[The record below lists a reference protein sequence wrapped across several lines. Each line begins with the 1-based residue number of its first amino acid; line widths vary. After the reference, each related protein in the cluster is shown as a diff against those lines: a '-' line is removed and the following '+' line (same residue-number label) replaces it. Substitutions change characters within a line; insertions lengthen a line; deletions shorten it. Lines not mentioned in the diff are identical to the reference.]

1 MSEAE
6 TVKIDDLVKT
16 DFPTVNENAVS
27 AVQASEKPQI
37 STYEVGAGKSF
48 ERQEAEKSGYNPEIH
63 EYPPRKNKHGEW
75 ARKRGNKKGFPAKR
89 NAKTETANAGAEPPP
104 LNIPKHE
111 TDIAA
116 EKAEAEKA
124 AELER
129 ITAEQTRAAAEM
141 VANTV
146 FLGANAFSGYK
157 PEAAFHAAYVDAWER
172 YLNTFGGVNLPPWVE
187 VALMSGTIVVNA
199 ARQEKAKPKIQK
211 IKEWFAGKIYA
222 FRNRKNRKV
231 DETGSN

>member
-16 DFPTVNENAVS
+16 DFPTVNKNAVS
-27 AVQASEKPQI
+27 AVQAAEKPQI

-48 ERQEAEKSGYNPEIH
+48 EEQEAEKSGYNPEIH

-104 LNIPKHE
+104 LNIPKPE

-124 AELER
+124 AGIGTHNCGTNKGGGGNGR
-129 ITAEQTRAAAEM
+129 KYR
-141 VANTV
+141 
-146 FLGANAFSGYK
+146 FLGGK
-157 PEAAFHAAYVDAWER
+157 CV
-172 YLNTFGGVNLPPWVE
+172 FGLQ
-187 VALMSGTIVVNA
+187 
-199 ARQEKAKPKIQK
+199 ARSRISC
-211 IKEWFAGKIYA
+211 GLH
-222 FRNRKNRKV
+222 
-231 DETGSN
+231 